1 MPPHIKISPSLL
13 AADFAHLADS
23 IQAVEEAGADELHF
37 DVMDGD
43 FVPNITIGIPVLE
56 AIRPITKLPIDVHM
70 MVTEPA
76 RYAKQYAEAGGDIFT
91 IHVEACDDLETSLGD
106 TRVTGMVAAV
116 SLKPDTPTSVLQPF
130 ISSVERVLVMTVEPG
145 FGGQRF
151 MTEMIPKIT
160 ELSEMAHRI
169 GTDLEIAVD
178 GGIKVDTA
186 SEVINAGA
194 TTLISGT
201 GVFNYPTGLKM
212 GIKAIRNAGTNEHA

>member
-1 MPPHIKISPSLL
+1 MAHQIKISPSLL

-37 DVMDGD
+37 DVMDGI
-43 FVPNITIGIPVLE
+43 FVPNITIGIPILE
-56 AIRPITKLPIDVHM
+56 AIRPLTKLPIDIHM

-76 RYAKQYAEAGGDIFT
+76 RYAKQFAEPGGDIFT
-91 IHVEACDDLETSLGD
+91 IHVEAGDDLENSLGD
-106 TRVTGMVAAV
+106 TRVSGMFAAV